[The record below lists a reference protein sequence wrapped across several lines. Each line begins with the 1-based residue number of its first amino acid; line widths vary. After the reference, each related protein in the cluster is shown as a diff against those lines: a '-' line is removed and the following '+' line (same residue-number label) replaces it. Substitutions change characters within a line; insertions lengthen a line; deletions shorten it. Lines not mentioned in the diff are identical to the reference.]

1 MGYPEPIPAV
11 KGKAAEEFE
20 KKLQKFK
27 LTRAQKEF
35 YREAKRV
42 REEEAVKGASISL
55 LFSHEA
61 LHICF
66 INNCTL
72 RD

>member
-27 LTRAQKEF
+27 LNAAQKKF
-35 YREAKRV
+35 YREAR
-42 REEEAVKGASISL
+42 REFGKEKQ
-55 LFSHEA
+55 
-61 LHICF
+61 
-66 INNCTL
+66 
-72 RD
+72 